1 MNRERGKDAWDFV
14 RRNWATLLDRFPSNT
29 IVRMAEG
36 VRALSD
42 PAVAQ
47 DVLAF
52 FAEHPLPQAT
62 KTMAQH
68 LERLRVNVA
77 FREREHA
84 ALGAALNES

>member
-1 MNRERGKDAWDFV
+1 
-14 RRNWATLLDRFPSNT
+14 
-29 IVRMAEG
+29 MAEG
-36 VRALSD
+36 VRTLTD

-52 FAEHPLPQAT
+52 FAEHPVPQAT

-68 LERLRVNVA
+68 LERLRVNAA

-84 ALGAALNES
+84 SLAAALT